1 MTPSTQST
9 NPIIRPEPEVP
20 PFAIEAESTNGAS
33 ASNRAYL
40 VTRLLWDE
48 RKLVGKAVLRG
59 TVIFLVIAFLIPNT
73 YESRT
78 QLMPPDTGSST
89 LGMLAALG
97 SKVGMGGSALSLGAD
112 LLGLKSSGALF
123 VGLLDS
129 DTVKDDL
136 INRFDLR
143 KVYWRSTYRS
153 ARKKLEGR
161 TTLDEDKKSG
171 VISITVEDRNPQRA
185 AAMARA
191 YVEELNRLVASV
203 NTGAA
208 HRERVFLEE
217 RLKVVKADLDES
229 SKAFSEFASKN
240 TAIDIKEQG
249 KAMVEA
255 AATLQGQAIAAESE
269 LRGLEQIYTPENVRV
284 RAVQARLAEL
294 KRQLAKLSGPSSIDP
309 SVDPNSGEVPYPS
322 IRQLPLLG
330 VGWADLYRRVKID
343 ETVYE
348 VLTQQYEL
356 ARVEEAKEVPSVKV
370 IDEAKPPEK
379 RSGPYRTLI
388 VLAGAFLSFC
398 AAGTWVFTKEAWNGT
413 DPEDPRKLLA
423 EEIAA
428 TVSKKVGWG
437 RARDLTLKVVPGTFR
452 NGKNG
457 SDSHT

>member
-1 MTPSTQST
+1 MTPSRQSA
-9 NPIIRPEPEVP
+9 NPIIHAEPEVSPFPLETEGNGIKP
-20 PFAIEAESTNGAS
+20 PD
-33 ASNRAYL
+33 RAYL
-40 VTRLLWDE
+40 ATRLLWEE
-48 RKLVGKAVLRG
+48 RKLLGKAAMRG
-59 TVIFLVIAFLIPNT
+59 TAIFLLIALLLPKT

-78 QLMPPDTGSST
+78 QLMPPDSSSST

-97 SKVGMGGSALSLGAD
+97 SRVGVGSGGVGSGALSLGAD

-143 KVYWRSTYRS
+143 KVYWTRTYRS
-153 ARKKLEGR
+153 ARKKLEDR
-161 TTLDEDKKSG
+161 TTLEEDKKSG
-171 VISITVEDRNPQRA
+171 VISITVEDRDPQRA
-185 AAMARA
+185 AAIARG
-191 YVEELNRLVASV
+191 YVDELNRLVATL

-217 RLKVVKADLDES
+217 RLKVVKTDLDES

-249 KAMVEA
+249 KAMVESA
-255 AATLQGQAIAAESE
+255 AILQGQAIAAESE

-294 KRQLAKLSGPSSIDP
+294 KRQLAKLGGTSSIDP
-309 SVDPNSGEVPYPS
+309 SVDPNSSEAMYPS

-348 VLTQQYEL
+348 VLRQQYEL

-370 IDEAKPPEK
+370 IDEANPPER
-379 RSGPYRTLI
+379 RSGPPRTLLI
-388 VLAGAFLSFC
+388 LTGAFLGLC
-398 AAGTWVFTKEAWNGT
+398 LGGAWIFGKHAWRNT
-413 DPEDPRKLLA
+413 DPDDPRRVLA
-423 EEIAA
+423 EEVA
-428 TVSKKVGWG
+428 TSIGHELRWS
-437 RARDLTLKVVPGTFR
+437 RRLWSR
-452 NGKNG
+452 NHDHRG
-457 SDSHT
+457 

>member
-1 MTPSTQST
+1 MTPSRQSA
-9 NPIIRPEPEVP
+9 NPIIHPEPEVP
-20 PFAIEAESTNGAS
+20 SFPLETEGNGIQS
-33 ASNRAYL
+33 SDRAYL
-40 VTRLLWDE
+40 ATRLLWEE
-48 RKLVGKAVLRG
+48 RKPLGKAVLRG
-59 TVIFLVIAFLIPNT
+59 TAIFLLIAFLLPRT

-78 QLMPPDTGSST
+78 QLMPPDSSSST

-97 SKVGMGGSALSLGAD
+97 SKVGMGSGALSLGAD

-129 DTVKDDL
+129 DTVRDDL

-143 KVYWRSTYRS
+143 KVYWTSTYRS
-153 ARKKLEGR
+153 ARKKLGSR
-161 TTLDEDKKSG
+161 TTVEEDKKSG

-185 AAMARA
+185 AAMAQA
-191 YVEELNRLVASV
+191 YVDELNRLVASL
-203 NTGAA
+203 NTGTA

-294 KRQLAKLSGPSSIDP
+294 KRQLAKLGGTSSIDP
-309 SVDPNSGEVPYPS
+309 SVDPNSSEAMYPS

-348 VLTQQYEL
+348 VLTQQYEI

-370 IDEAKPPEK
+370 IDQAKPPER
-379 RSGPYRTLI
+379 RSGPPRTLI
-388 VLAGAFLSFC
+388 VLAGAFLGLCLS
-398 AAGTWVFTKEAWNGT
+398 AAWIFGKHAWRNT
-413 DPEDPRKLLA
+413 EPDDPRRLLA
-423 EEIAA
+423 EEVA
-428 TVSKKVGWG
+428 TSIGSQLRWN
-437 RARDLTLKVVPGTFR
+437 RAREISLKIVPRRLWTRDHDHRG
-452 NGKNG
+452 
-457 SDSHT
+457 

>member
-1 MTPSTQST
+1 MTASRQST
-9 NPIIRPEPEVP
+9 KPLIHPDPEVS
-20 PFAIEAESTNGAS
+20 PFPLETEGNGLKS
-33 ASNRAYL
+33 SDRAYL
-40 VTRLLWDE
+40 ATRLLWEE
-48 RKLVGKAVLRG
+48 RKLIGRAVWRA
-59 TVIFLVIAFLIPNT
+59 TAIFLLIAFLLPKT

-78 QLMPPDTGSST
+78 LLMPPDSSSST

-97 SKVGMGGSALSLGAD
+97 SRVGMGSGALSLGAD
-112 LLGLKSSGALF
+112 LLGLKSTGALF
-123 VGLLDS
+123 VSLLDS
-129 DTVKDDL
+129 DSVKDDL

-143 KVYWRSTYRS
+143 KVYWTSTYRS
-153 ARKKLEGR
+153 ARKKLQRR
-161 TTLDEDKKSG
+161 TSVEEDKKSG
-171 VISITVEDRNPQRA
+171 VISITVEDRDPKRA
-185 AAMARA
+185 AAMAQA
-191 YVEELNRLVASV
+191 YVDELNRLVASL

-284 RAVQARLAEL
+284 RAVQARLSEL
-294 KRQLAKLSGPSSIDP
+294 KRQLAKLGGPSSLDP
-309 SVDPNSGEVPYPS
+309 TVNANSGDAMYPS

-379 RSGPYRTLI
+379 RSGPPRTLI
-388 VLAGAFLSFC
+388 VLAGAVMGLC
-398 AAGTWVFTKEAWNGT
+398 LGAAWIFAKHAWKNT
-413 DPEDPRKLLA
+413 DPDDPRRLLA
-423 EEIAA
+423 EEVA
-428 TVSKKVGWG
+428 TSVGKELRWS
-437 RARDLTLKVVPGTFR
+437 RAREVSLKIVPRRLWTR
-452 NGKNG
+452 NHDDR
-457 SDSHT
+457 S

>member
-1 MTPSTQST
+1 M
-9 NPIIRPEPEVP
+9 NPITHPEPEVP
-20 PFAIEAESTNGAS
+20 AFPLETERS
-33 ASNRAYL
+33 ASKSSDRAYL
-40 VTRLLWDE
+40 VTRLLWEE

-59 TVIFLVIAFLIPNT
+59 TAIFLLVALLIPNT

-78 QLMPPDTGSST
+78 QLMPPESGSST

-143 KVYWRSTYRS
+143 KVYWTSTYRS
-153 ARKKLEGR
+153 ARKKLARR
-161 TTLDEDKKSG
+161 TTLEEDKKSG

-185 AAMARA
+185 AAMAKA
-191 YVEELNRLVASV
+191 YVDELNSLVASL

-255 AATLQGQAIAAESE
+255 AAALQGQAIAAESE

-294 KRQLAKLSGPSSIDP
+294 KRQLAKLGGVSSLDP
-309 SVDPNSGEVPYPS
+309 SVDPNSSEALYPS

-379 RSGPYRTLI
+379 RSGPLRTLI
-388 VLAGAFLSFC
+388 VLAGVLLSFC
-398 AAGTWVFTKEAWNGT
+398 AAAMWVFSKQAWDGT
-413 DPEDPRKLLA
+413 DPHDPRKQLA
-423 EEIAA
+423 EEIA
-428 TVSKKVGWG
+428 TTIGKKVRWE
-437 RARDLTLKVVPGTFR
+437 RARDLTLKVVPRTFR
-452 NGKNG
+452 NGNNG
-457 SDSHT
+457 SDGHA

>member
-1 MTPSTQST
+1 MINAVPDVVPSF
-9 NPIIRPEPEVP
+9 PVEPG
-20 PFAIEAESTNGAS
+20 TNGGGAEDR
-33 ASNRAYL
+33 NYL
-40 VTRLLWDE
+40 ATRLLWQE
-48 RKLVGKAVLRG
+48 RKFIGKFAVRCTALF
-59 TVIFLVIAFLIPNT
+59 VIIAFLIPNS

-78 QLMPPDTGSST
+78 QLMPPDNESST

-97 SKVGMGGSALSLGAD
+97 SKIGIGGGALTLGAD
-112 LLGLKSSGALF
+112 LLGLKSTGALF
-123 VGLLDS
+123 VSLLGSDS
-129 DTVKDDL
+129 VKDDL

-143 KVYWRSTYRS
+143 RVYWTSTYRS
-153 ARKKLEGR
+153 ARKWLEWN
-161 TTLDEDKKSG
+161 TDVEEDKKSG
-171 VISITVEDRNPQRA
+171 VISITVSDRNPQRA
-185 AAMARA
+185 AAMAQA
-191 YVEELNRLVASV
+191 YVDELNRLVATL

-255 AATLQGQAIAAESE
+255 AATLQGEAIAAESE

-294 KRQLAKLSGPSSIDP
+294 KRQLAKLGGASSLDP
-309 SVDPNSGEVPYPS
+309 AVDPNSSEAIYPS

-356 ARVEEAKEVPSVKV
+356 ARVEEAKEVPSIKV
-370 IDEAKPPEK
+370 IDPGKPPEK
-379 RSGPYRTLI
+379 RSGPPRTLI
-388 VLAGAFLSFC
+388 ILAGAVMGLC
-398 AAGTWVFTKEAWNGT
+398 LGAAWIFGKHAWSNT
-413 DPEDPRKLLA
+413 DPDDPRKVLA
-423 EEIAA
+423 EEVA
-428 TVSKKVGWG
+428 TSISNELRWS
-437 RARDLTLKVVPGTFR
+437 RAREVSLKIVPRRLWTR
-452 NGKNG
+452 NHNHR
-457 SDSHT
+457 D